1 MTSLMRGN
9 QSLAARS
16 ANLSASAP
24 HAVRIDKLDS
34 TTPSKTMLYAC
45 WRLGDSSCVTITVYR
60 EQENSS
66 ALELIVGQNGISTR
80 YCGTIDRAIDSSEVR
95 MTFVIGRVDDN
106 GSRSNPSDF
115 SSATLDVVWSAPSN
129 IPLLIT
135 DLPQRLGLLGGSYAL
150 ERLDTMP
157 LK

>member
-80 YCGTIDRAIDSSEVR
+80 YCGTI
-95 MTFVIGRVDDN
+95 GRVDDN
-106 GSRSNPSDF
+106 NSRSDA

>member
-16 ANLSASAP
+16 ANLSASAL

-34 TTPSKTMLYAC
+34 TTPSKTMLHAC

-106 GSRSNPSDF
+106 NSRSDA

>member
-16 ANLSASAP
+16 ANLTASAP
-24 HAVRIDKLDS
+24 HAVRSDKLDS
-34 TTPSKTMLYAC
+34 TMPAKAMLHAC
-45 WRLGDSSCVTITVYR
+45 WRLGDSSCVSITVHR

-66 ALELIVGQNGISTR
+66 ALELIVVQNGSSTR

-106 GSRSNPSDF
+106 GSRSNPS
-115 SSATLDVVWSAPSN
+115 SATLDVVWSAPSN

-135 DLPQRLGLLGGSYAL
+135 DLPQRLGLLGGSYVL

>member
-16 ANLSASAP
+16 ANLSASAL

-34 TTPSKTMLYAC
+34 TTPSKTMLHAC
-45 WRLGDSSCVTITVYR
+45 WRLGDSSCVTITVHR

-106 GSRSNPSDF
+106 NSRSDAG
-115 SSATLDVVWSAPSN
+115 SATLDVVWSAPSN